1 MQNGMEQWFNGVRR
15 GLGAVLLLT
24 LAAVALPVGDVAA
37 MEADG
42 HWHHEFT
49 DEGIAVSMMTE
60 EGRSLPAFR
69 GVASV
74 DANMFEVLGML
85 DDAKRASDWM
95 ANCME
100 NRVVKQVNEFDR
112 IIYNRTDAPWPVSD
126 RDVVLFVGVTA
137 DLDKREVNIKFNSI
151 TNAGPAP
158 IDGVVRMPRL
168 KGYYKLQYIDDHHT
182 RVTYQI
188 DADSGGS
195 LPDWL
200 IARATRRLPVDTI
213 AGMRKQ
219 LKKTMG
225 NYEEF
230 VKRYDP
236 GKGGRIPDQFAKSPS
251 AAPAAPA
258 APGVAPTQA
267 QP

>member
-1 MQNGMEQWFNGVRR
+1 MGKFTANHGRFLPTWA
-15 GLGAVLLLT
+15 LALLLT
-24 LAAVALPVGDVAA
+24 LSAGHLAAV
-37 MEADG
+37 EADG
-42 HWHHEFT
+42 KWHHEFT
-49 DEGIAVSMMTE
+49 EDGIAVSMMTD

-69 GVASV
+69 GTAVV
-74 DANMFEVLGML
+74 DGNMFEVLGML
-85 DDAKRASDWM
+85 DDAKKATEWM

-100 NRVVKQVNEFDR
+100 NKVLKQVNEFDR

-126 RDVVLFVGVTA
+126 RDVVIFVGVTA
-137 DLDKREVNIKFNSI
+137 DLDKREVNIKFKEI
-151 TNAGPAP
+151 TNSGPGP
-158 IDGVVRMPRL
+158 IDGVVRMPKLR
-168 KGYYKLQYIDDHHT
+168 GYYKLQAVDERHT

-200 IARATRRLPVDTI
+200 ITRATRRLPVDTI
-213 AGMRKQ
+213 AGLRRQ

-236 GKGGRIPDQFAKSPS
+236 SKGGKIPDQFAKTASP
-251 AAPAAPA
+251 APTPAPA
-258 APGVAPTQA
+258 

>member
-1 MQNGMEQWFNGVRR
+1 MRNWKK
-15 GLGAVLLLT
+15 VLSMSARSWLVA
-24 LAAVALPVGDVAA
+24 AAVIVQSGSAVAV
-37 MEADG
+37 EADG
-42 HWHHEFT
+42 RWHHEFT
-49 DEGIAVSMMTE
+49 DDGIAVSMMTE

-85 DDAKRASDWM
+85 DDAKKAPDWM

-100 NRVVKQVNEFDR
+100 NRVIKQVNEFDR

-151 TNAGPAP
+151 TNTGPGP

-168 KGYYKLQYIDDHHT
+168 KGYYKLQYIDDRHT
-182 RVTYQI
+182 KVTYQI

-200 IARATRRLPVDTI
+200 IARATRQLPVQTI

-236 GKGGRIPDQFAKSPS
+236 TKGGRIPDQFAKSASP
-251 AAPAAPA
+251 
-258 APGVAPTQA
+258 APGVAPAQA

>member
-1 MQNGMEQWFNGVRR
+1 MQNWKKGLGMGVRSW
-15 GLGAVLLLT
+15 LLVAVLVVQ
-24 LAAVALPVGDVAA
+24 AGSAVAV
-37 MEADG
+37 EADG

-69 GVASV
+69 GVATV

-85 DDAKRASDWM
+85 DDAKKATDWM

-100 NRVVKQVNEFDR
+100 NKVIKQVNEFDR
-112 IIYNRTDAPWPVSD
+112 VIYNRTDAPWPVSD

-137 DLDKREVNIKFNSI
+137 DLDKREVNIKFSSI
-151 TNAGPAP
+151 TNQGPGP
-158 IDGVVRMPRL
+158 IEGVVRMPRL
-168 KGYYKLQYIDDHHT
+168 KGYYKLQYVDDRHT
-182 RVTYQI
+182 KVTYQI

-200 IARATRRLPVDTI
+200 ITRATRRLPVDTI

-236 GKGGRIPDQFAKSPS
+236 NKGGRIPDQFAKSASP
-251 AAPAAPA
+251 
-258 APGVAPTQA
+258 APGVAPGQA

>member
-1 MQNGMEQWFNGVRR
+1 MSELANRGNWANLNMKR
-15 GLGAVLLLT
+15 GLHWLVAACVTLT
-24 LAAVALPVGDVAA
+24 AGSLAAV
-37 MEADG
+37 ESDG
-42 HWHHEFT
+42 KWHHEFT
-49 DEGIAVSMMTE
+49 EDGVAVSMMTE

-69 GVASV
+69 GVTTV
-74 DANMFEVLGML
+74 DGGLFEVLGML
-85 DDAKRASDWM
+85 DDAKKATDWM

-100 NRVVKQVNEFDR
+100 NKVLKQVNEFDR

-126 RDVVLFVGVTA
+126 RDVVIFVGVTA
-137 DLDKREVNIKFNSI
+137 DLDKREVNIKFTQI
-151 TNAGPAP
+151 TNAGPGP

-168 KGYYKLQYIDDHHT
+168 KGHYKLQYIDEKRT
-182 RVTYQI
+182 KVTYQI

-200 IARATRRLPVDTI
+200 IARATRNLPVQTLN
-213 AGMRKQ
+213 GMRKQ

-225 NYEEF
+225 NYDDF

-236 GKGGRIPDQFAKSPS
+236 SRGGKIPEQFAKGTT
-251 AAPAAPA
+251 APAP
-258 APGVAPTQA
+258 A